1 MDIEKIK
8 ELALV
13 NGFKLKEQA
22 SGNMDLNAYV
32 YDFANA
38 IEQAAKAESHKSASL
53 YQLEINHLASANQ
66 QLRDYAAKASAVPDG
81 FVLVA
86 KKSVEHW
93 YLDEGES
100 LWMDEPD
107 NWLCDMDVGDVQE
120 VEHKEYIVT
129 ESNTLYATKV
139 WDGENQAVSS
149 WEFFSSKDD
158 AEKAAEY
165 CKAMIEAQEQ
175 TNDK

>member
-1 MDIEKIK
+1 MDIENFIA
-8 ELALV
+8 E
-13 NGFKLKEQA
+13 FKKTFVYDMLSMSLKDEQLFEHVVDDDGVLWFKEQTRQMWSMWQEA
-22 SGNMDLNAYV
+22 K
-32 YDFANA
+32 ANA
-38 IEQAAKAESHKSASL
+38 I
-53 YQLEINHLASANQ
+53 
-66 QLRDYAAKASAVPDG
+66 PDG
-81 FVLVA
+81 FVVVPR
-86 KKSVEHW
+86 KSIEHW

-139 WDGENQAVSS
+139 WDAEDQAVSS

-175 TNDK
+175 EG

>member
-1 MDIEKIK
+1 MDIENFIA
-8 ELALV
+8 E
-13 NGFKLKEQA
+13 FKKTFVYDMLSMSLKDEQLFEHVVDDDGVFWFKEQTRQMW
-22 SGNMDLNAYV
+22 SMW
-32 YDFANA
+32 
-38 IEQAAKAESHKSASL
+38 QAAKT
-53 YQLEINHLASANQ
+53 Q
-66 QLRDYAAKASAVPDG
+66 AVPEG
-81 FVLVA
+81 FVVVPR
-86 KKSVEHW
+86 KSIEHW
-93 YLDEGES
+93 YLDEGEC

-139 WDGENQAVSS
+139 WDGENQAVGS
-149 WEFFSSKDD
+149 WEFFNSKDD

-175 TNDK
+175 AK

>member
-8 ELALV
+8 ELALA

-38 IEQAAKAESHKSASL
+38 IEQAAKA
-53 YQLEINHLASANQ
+53 Q
-66 QLRDYAAKASAVPDG
+66 AVPEG
-81 FVLVA
+81 FVVVPR
-86 KKSVEHW
+86 KSIEHW
-93 YLDEGES
+93 YLDEGEC

-129 ESNTLYATKV
+129 ESNILYATKV
-139 WDGENQAVSS
+139 WDGENQDVSS
-149 WEFFSSKDD
+149 WEFFNSKDD

-165 CKAMIEAQEQ
+165 CKAMIEAQEPA
-175 TNDK
+175 ND

>member
-1 MDIEKIK
+1 MDVQKEKIAHEK
-8 ELALV
+8 HLLSQGVDFKYLPNIQYNELENVYELIEWDEEYSEAL
-13 NGFKLKEQA
+13 NEIN
-22 SGNMDLNAYV
+22 SSWCTW
-32 YDFANA
+32 
-38 IEQAAKAESHKSASL
+38 QAAKAQA
-53 YQLEINHLASANQ
+53 I
-66 QLRDYAAKASAVPDG
+66 PDG
-81 FVLVA
+81 FVVVP

-93 YLDEGES
+93 YLDDGES

-129 ESNTLYATKV
+129 ESNILYATKV

-149 WEFFSSKDD
+149 WEFFNSKDD

-175 TNDK
+175 AK

>member
-8 ELALV
+8 ELALA

-38 IEQAAKAESHKSASL
+38 IEQAAKA
-53 YQLEINHLASANQ
+53 Q
-66 QLRDYAAKASAVPDG
+66 AVPEG
-81 FVLVA
+81 FVVVPR
-86 KKSVEHW
+86 KSIEHW

-129 ESNTLYATKV
+129 ESNILYATKV
-139 WDGENQAVSS
+139 WDGENQDVSS
-149 WEFFSSKDD
+149 WEFFNSKDD

-165 CKAMIEAQEQ
+165 CKAMIEAQEPA
-175 TNDK
+175 ND

>member
-1 MDIEKIK
+1 MDFQK
-8 ELALV
+8 EREAFEQHLTDTGLV
-13 NGFKLKEQA
+13 EFSDYGFAVDECDEYLHEPTQVA
-22 SGNMDLNAYV
+22 WDSWLIGLNR
-32 YDFANA
+32 
-38 IEQAAKAESHKSASL
+38 AKA
-53 YQLEINHLASANQ
+53 Q
-66 QLRDYAAKASAVPDG
+66 AVPEG

-139 WDGENQAVSS
+139 WDGENQDVSS
-149 WEFFSSKDD
+149 WEFFNSKDD

-165 CKAMIEAQEQ
+165 CKAMIEARGQA
-175 TNDK
+175 ND

>member
-1 MDIEKIK
+1 
-8 ELALV
+8 
-13 NGFKLKEQA
+13 
-22 SGNMDLNAYV
+22 MDLQKDE
-32 YDFANA
+32 DFEKAWQENRH
-38 IEQAAKAESHKSASL
+38 IWESTKNLAKAMF
-53 YQLEINHLASANQ
+53 
-66 QLRDYAAKASAVPDG
+66 YAGQAKAKAIPDG

-139 WDGENQAVSS
+139 WDGENQDVSS
-149 WEFFSSKDD
+149 WEFFNSKDD

-165 CKAMIEAQEQ
+165 CKAMIEAQESA
-175 TNDK
+175 K

>member
-1 MDIEKIK
+1 MDIKK
-8 ELALV
+8 EREAFLKWHYQAYLLENPEIDMQNAQYIYDYAHKNALSAQLRESQFTV
-13 NGFKLKEQA
+13 W
-22 SGNMDLNAYV
+22 
-32 YDFANA
+32 
-38 IEQAAKAESHKSASL
+38 QAAKV
-53 YQLEINHLASANQ
+53 Q
-66 QLRDYAAKASAVPDG
+66 AVPEG
-81 FVLVA
+81 FVVVPR
-86 KKSVEHW
+86 KSIEHW
-93 YLDEGES
+93 YLDEGEC

-139 WDGENQAVSS
+139 WDGENQDVSS
-149 WEFFSSKDD
+149 WEFFNSKDD

-175 TNDK
+175 AND

>member
-1 MDIEKIK
+1 MDAQKEREAFEKECRLLCYK
-8 ELALV
+8 
-13 NGFKLKEQA
+13 
-22 SGNMDLNAYV
+22 GNMVMSNLGNFY
-32 YDFANA
+32 NNEQTNWMWQMWLSSKNQA
-38 IEQAAKAESHKSASL
+38 I
-53 YQLEINHLASANQ
+53 
-66 QLRDYAAKASAVPDG
+66 PDG
-81 FVLVA
+81 FVLVP
-86 KKSVEHW
+86 KKSIEHW
-93 YLDEGES
+93 YLDEGEF

-149 WEFFSSKDD
+149 WEFFNSKDD

-165 CKAMIEAQEQ
+165 CKAMIEAQEPA
-175 TNDK
+175 ND